1 MDKGDVF
8 GNLKDWGRVLD
19 TLESL
24 TNQNRLDECQAGL
37 IRILRYKDN
46 WRLREAVLE
55 CVGRVK
61 KPGHELMREVMGI
74 LADEDTYYDMRIL
87 AATALGE
94 LIRKTPSDIQSDSGG
109 FQCKKLIKSL
119 IESPQPPIFHE
130 ALRKSL
136 KSIDNYV

>member
-37 IRILRYKDN
+37 IRILRYKHN

-55 CVGRVK
+55 CIGRVK
-61 KPGHELMREVMGI
+61 RPNHKLIREVMGI
-74 LADEDTYYDMRIL
+74 LAEEDTYYDMRIL

-94 LIRKTPSDIQSDSGG
+94 LIRESSSDIQADSIG
-109 FQCKKLIKSL
+109 FKCKELMEAL
-119 IESPQPPIFHE
+119 LESPQPPIFHE
-130 ALRKSL
+130 ALKKSL
-136 KSIDNYV
+136 KSI